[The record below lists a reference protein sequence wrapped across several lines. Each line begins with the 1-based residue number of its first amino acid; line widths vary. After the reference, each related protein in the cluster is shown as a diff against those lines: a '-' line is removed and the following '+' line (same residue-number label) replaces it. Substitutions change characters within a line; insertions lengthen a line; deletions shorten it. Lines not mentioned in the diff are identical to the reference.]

1 MGVPLT
7 QPGLKLNRWLYE
19 LLVPQWPL
27 PRGRGFWTKL
37 VSSML
42 KIQPYGFFKT
52 IPIGPYHLLLD
63 PGDANDRSYYF
74 SQAGTGYSL
83 LLARLLRSGDKVVD
97 IGANVGHFSATSAL
111 LVGSKGVVHAVE
123 ANPLLF
129 KRLEAVSSAAMNSII
144 RVHHFAIWR
153 TSGSVPLHVATVS
166 GWSSL
171 THNDTFNTLEVV
183 QVPAITLDE
192 LFLRESL
199 EHVRLLKLDIEGAEL
214 DALSGGQGILGREL
228 VDYVLLEAEPCRLQ
242 AYGHRG
248 EEIAALMSK
257 CGYRAVCAI
266 DSDRLLPIA
275 EVGETPGRF
284 NGDYLYARSSLC
296 KAAIESVFG

>member
-1 MGVPLT
+1 
-7 QPGLKLNRWLYE
+7 
-19 LLVPQWPL
+19 
-27 PRGRGFWTKL
+27 
-37 VSSML
+37 ML
-42 KIQPYGFFKT
+42 KIEPYGFFKT
-52 IPIGPYHLLLD
+52 VSIGPYKLLLD

-74 SQAGTGYSL
+74 SQTGSGYSL
-83 LLARLLRSGDKVVD
+83 VLERLLHPGDNVVD

-111 LVGSKGVVHAVE
+111 LVGSEGVVHAVE

-129 KRLEAVSSAAMNSII
+129 KRLEVVSSAVMNSRI

-153 TSGSVPLHVATVS
+153 TSGTVPFNVATVS

-171 THNDTFNTLEVV
+171 AHNDTFNTLEVV

-199 EHVRLLKLDIEGAEL
+199 NHVRLLKLDIEGAEL
-214 DALSGGQGILGREL
+214 DALSGGQGILDRQL

-248 EEIAALMSK
+248 EEIADLMSRR
-257 CGYRAVCAI
+257 GYRAVCAI
-266 DSDRLLPIA
+266 DSDRLLRIA
-275 EVGETPGRF
+275 RVGETPGKF

-296 KAAIESVFG
+296 NVAIESIFGSVEC